1 MLLIGATTTWFVCS
15 GLVPAEK
22 LGESAY
28 PLYDAALATGKLYVI
43 IALFVGTIM
52 ACLASANGC
61 INDASRAWFAM
72 SRDGLIPPIFAKTHP
87 KYKTPY
93 RATVFLLPISMA
105 FAFTGMLDQVVTFS
119 IFSALMVYVLTVIMM
134 FRFRKMYPL
143 GTIERG
149 YVAPI
154 HPVPALIAA
163 VLIGMT
169 LLGMYLGYWINIL
182 GGVAFYFLASV
193 WFLKRRLKF
202 IDKSQFL
209 KAGTQ
214 KWPKPKEL

>member
-1 MLLIGATTTWFVCS
+1 MQVYQQSSVTGTMIGLSVLLIGATTTWFVCS

-105 FAFTGMLDQVVTFS
+105 FCIYRNVGSGCYIFY
-119 IFSALMVYVLTVIMM
+119 IFSVDGICADSDHDV
-134 FRFRKMYPL
+134 
-143 GTIERG
+143 
-149 YVAPI
+149 
-154 HPVPALIAA
+154 PVPEN
-163 VLIGMT
+163 VSP
-169 LLGMYLGYWINIL
+169 WN
-182 GGVAFYFLASV
+182 
-193 WFLKRRLKF
+193 
-202 IDKSQFL
+202 D
-209 KAGTQ
+209 
-214 KWPKPKEL
+214 

>member
-1 MLLIGATTTWFVCS
+1 MVILELLQPCSLQSGFFWESKEEHWRQKNARVSPATSSATGNYDSLSVLLIGATTTWFVCS

-105 FAFTGMLDQVVTFS
+105 FAFTGMLD
-119 IFSALMVYVLTVIMM
+119 
-134 FRFRKMYPL
+134 
-143 GTIERG
+143 
-149 YVAPI
+149 
-154 HPVPALIAA
+154 
-163 VLIGMT
+163 
-169 LLGMYLGYWINIL
+169 
-182 GGVAFYFLASV
+182 
-193 WFLKRRLKF
+193 
-202 IDKSQFL
+202 
-209 KAGTQ
+209 
-214 KWPKPKEL
+214 